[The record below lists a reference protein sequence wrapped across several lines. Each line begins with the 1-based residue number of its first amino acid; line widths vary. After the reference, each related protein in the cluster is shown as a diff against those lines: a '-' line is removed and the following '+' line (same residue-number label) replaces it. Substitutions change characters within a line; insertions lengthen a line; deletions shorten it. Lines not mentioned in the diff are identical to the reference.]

1 MPKVRKEIPELEK
14 LVQVG
19 RKKFVSYEEWA
30 QLYSMGLHT
39 FQELA
44 KDAKAVYHVK
54 RVVLVPTMK
63 SLDADKK
70 ANKTS
75 EAAPAAAAKVA
86 EKVDFSNVKI
96 EPIFEEMVDFD
107 TFAKSD
113 FRAVKILEC
122 EAVPKSKKLLKF
134 VLDDGERKDRVILS
148 GIHDYYEP
156 EELVGKTAIA
166 IVNLPARKM
175 MGIPSEGMLISAVHE
190 EDGHEGLNLLMV
202 DDKIPAGAKLY

>member
-1 MPKVRKEIPELEK
+1 MDFGGLVKRKENAANMRYWNFVDFNGLSH
-14 LVQVG
+14 L
-19 RKKFVSYEEWA
+19 KF
-30 QLYSMGLHT
+30 
-39 FQELA
+39 
-44 KDAKAVYHVK
+44 
-54 RVVLVPTMK
+54 PTMK

-70 ANKTS
+70 ASKTS

-166 IVNLPARKM
+166 IVNLPPRKM

-202 DDKIPAGAKLY
+202 DDRIPAGAKLY